1 MVKVMTK
8 ESPFVFRIERVFD
21 APRERVWKAWT
32 DPEQIKQWF
41 GPKGCTIPN
50 LTVDLHP
57 DGASVYDIEFEG
69 STIRGQWEYLEIK
82 ELERIVAL
90 VSFLDADGNKICHPM
105 MLNWPMDVHSVV
117 TFTALGDKTKITVEW
132 TAHNASTI
140 EREVF
145 EKGAPSMQQGWSGS
159 FEQLKAF
166 LSKG

>member
-1 MVKVMTK
+1 
-8 ESPFVFRIERVFD
+8 
-21 APRERVWKAWT
+21 
-32 DPEQIKQWF
+32 
-41 GPKGCTIPN
+41 
-50 LTVDLHP
+50 
-57 DGASVYDIEFEG
+57 
-69 STIRGQWEYLEIK
+69 
-82 ELERIVAL
+82 
-90 VSFLDADGNKICHPM
+90 M

-132 TAHNASTI
+132 TAHNASAI